1 MSSAAETLLGVQL
14 DQAGIGYTREYAFA
28 LPRRYRADFAIAADP
43 ILLVEIEGGT
53 WVAGRHSR
61 GKGFAAD
68 CEKQAL
74 AIIAGYRYMRCTT
87 AQVEDG
93 TAFGWITAALA
104 R

>member
-1 MSSAAETLLGVQL
+1 MSDTETLLAVQL

-28 LPRRYRADFAIAADP
+28 LPRRFRADFAIAANP

-61 GKGFAAD
+61 GKGFESD

-74 AIIAGYRYMRCTT
+74 AIIAGYRYMRVTT

-93 TAFGWITAALA
+93 TALTWIREAL

>member
-1 MSSAAETLLGVQL
+1 MSDAEVLLGVQL

-28 LPRRYRADFAIAADP
+28 LPRRFRADFAIAANP

-61 GKGFAAD
+61 GKGFASD

-74 AIIAGYRYMRCTT
+74 AIIAGYRYMRVTT

-93 TAFGWITAALA
+93 RAIEWIVRALA
-104 R
+104 

>member
-1 MSSAAETLLGVQL
+1 MSTGELLLSEQL
-14 DQAGIGYTREYAFA
+14 RQARIGFTTEYAFA
-28 LPRRYRADFAIAADP
+28 LPRKFRADFAIAANP
-43 ILLVEIEGGT
+43 ILLVEVEGGT

-74 AIIAGYRYMRCTT
+74 AIIAGYRYMRVTS

-93 TAFGWITAALA
+93 TALAWIRAALA
-104 R
+104 